1 MVALNATKL
10 FLVVLEKKNTQDLM
24 WKLGTKNKPWTQS
37 TNESNC
43 FCKEPSRPTKMRTK
57 TWYTIFCHCFSIILW
72 YYKNESHWSTY
83 NLCFGTTKHIFKI
96 GKNLGYLNK
105 NKLDLMQKKT
115 SQFVVPH
122 DIGKIR
128 RKIWT

>member
-1 MVALNATKL
+1 
-10 FLVVLEKKNTQDLM
+10 
-24 WKLGTKNKPWTQS
+24 
-37 TNESNC
+37 
-43 FCKEPSRPTKMRTK
+43 MRA
-57 TWYTIFCHCFSIILW
+57 IDP
-72 YYKNESHWSTY
+72 TY

-96 GKNLGYLNK
+96 WKNLNK

-128 RKIWT
+128 REI